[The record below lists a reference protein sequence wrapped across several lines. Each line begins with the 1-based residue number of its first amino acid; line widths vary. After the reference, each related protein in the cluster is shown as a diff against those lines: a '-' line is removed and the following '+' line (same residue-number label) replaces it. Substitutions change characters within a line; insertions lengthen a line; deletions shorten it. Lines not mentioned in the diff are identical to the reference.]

1 MTQLI
6 LLLTWSINNS
16 HSLTHSPHSLTHL
29 THSPHSLTH
38 SLTPYQ
44 GRIQDFKLGG
54 AQLKKIAPS
63 GRRRENFWGISC
75 EKSRFYVKKSYFF
88 QFQGGRA
95 PGAPPPP
102 PGSAP
107 AYSITTILFLLQFVN
122 ICGWIVAAVL
132 ACLVLY
138 GEHDDLNNGH
148 VSTEVASLYNTV
160 HRTVWGACVCWV
172 VFSCANGYGG
182 R

>member
-1 MTQLI
+1 M
-6 LLLTWSINNS
+6 
-16 HSLTHSPHSLTHL
+16 
-29 THSPHSLTH
+29 
-38 SLTPYQ
+38 
-44 GRIQDFKLGG
+44 R
-54 AQLKKIAPS
+54 
-63 GRRRENFWGISC
+63 
-75 EKSRFYVKKSYFF
+75 
-88 QFQGGRA
+88 
-95 PGAPPPP
+95 PP